1 MFSVLQV
8 AYENI
13 TRLYVILDTH
23 TSIWPP
29 QIVKYNCYLNNGFPY
44 IKYPKVLL
52 VPCKISFPGKK
63 LIIVRRCLTKKT
75 YFTLYYKVIFGGIYI
90 VSEEN
95 KYMYMF
101 PNIMSFSAYM
111 LN

>member
-29 QIVKYNCYLNNGFPY
+29 QIVKYNRYLNNGFPY

-52 VPCKISFPGKK
+52 VPCKLSFPGKK
-63 LIIVRRCLTKKT
+63 LIIVLRCLTKKT

-90 VSEEN
+90 VSEETN
-95 KYMYMF
+95 TCTCF
-101 PNIMSFSAYM
+101 QTLCPFQ
-111 LN
+111 LTC